1 MFDDSKWNMK
11 LRNKIYVLPF
21 AQIIKGIQL
30 QSKTVKNQ
38 LWARWTMAE
47 EKTFKE
53 LNNQSKSA
61 LS

>member
-21 AQIIKGIQL
+21 AQSIKGIQL
-30 QSKTVKNQ
+30 QIKTVKNQ

-53 LNNQSKSA
+53 LNNQ
-61 LS
+61 